1 MSRTDTLAP
10 PSTGA
15 TPAGLTGTD
24 RRSNPWWT
32 LVASAL
38 GVIMVA
44 LDGTVVA
51 IANPFIAQDLGASLA
66 DLQWVTNAYLLA
78 LAVLLIPAGWLGD
91 RFGRRR
97 MFLIG
102 VVGLAVASLAVGLSG
117 SIGEIIVFRVL
128 QGVAGAL
135 IMPNTLALL
144 RQAFP
149 PAQ

>member
-15 TPAGLTGTD
+15 TLAGRTGTD

-51 IANPFIAQDLGASLA
+51 IANPFIAQDLARHS
-66 DLQWVTNAYLLA
+66 QTC
-78 LAVLLIPAGWLGD
+78 
-91 RFGRRR
+91 
-97 MFLIG
+97 
-102 VVGLAVASLAVGLSG
+102 SG
-117 SIGEIIVFRVL
+117 SPTPICWPSPFC
-128 QGVAGAL
+128 
-135 IMPNTLALL
+135 
-144 RQAFP
+144 
-149 PAQ
+149 